1 MRWLRLYGE
10 FATDAKVQSLSEPMQ
25 RRYVMLLCLKCNEE
39 IPGLTDEEVSC
50 ALRIGNDEA
59 ISTKDK
65 LLSRGLITEEWE
77 PTNWDKRQYISD
89 TSNNRV
95 KKYRDSKSINIIT
108 NTDTDTERKP
118 LQKQD
123 SNVTVTLQEKKP
135 NYFDAFWKEYPR
147 KKNKG
152 YAERVWGRLKVSK
165 ELMADIMNGLYRA
178 EESIDWTKDNGQYIP
193 HPSTWLNAKG
203 WEDGL

>member
-1 MRWLRLYGE
+1 
-10 FATDAKVQSLSEPMQ
+10 
-25 RRYVMLLCLKCNEE
+25 
-39 IPGLTDEEVSC
+39 
-50 ALRIGNDEA
+50 LRIGNDEA